1 MWCGSWDPRWPR
13 DVLAKQY
20 KHNAAGA
27 SCDADITLLRLHLDS
42 FVSFMRDAGYEYT
55 YIIFVDDLLLAQ
67 NHILQSV
74 VYTFESTLLGGSSV
88 ESQLCMLSSFVLP
101 FLIVGCCTNLRII
114 LCTA

>member
-27 SCDADITLLRLHLDS
+27 PCDPDITLLRLHLDS
-42 FVSFMRDAGYEYT
+42 FVSFMRDAGYKDT

-74 VYTFESTLLGGSSV
+74 VYGFESTVLGGSSG
-88 ESQLCMLSSFVLP
+88 LNRNCACLAALFFLS
-101 FLIVGCCTNLRII
+101 
-114 LCTA
+114 